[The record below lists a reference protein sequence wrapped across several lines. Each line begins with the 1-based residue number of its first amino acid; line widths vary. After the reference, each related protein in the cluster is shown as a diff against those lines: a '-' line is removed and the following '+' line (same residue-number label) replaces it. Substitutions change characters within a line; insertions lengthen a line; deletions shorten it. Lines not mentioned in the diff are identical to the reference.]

1 MADSTD
7 SNSPKKKAVKKTA
20 KKATKKTTKTSTKKA
35 AKKST
40 SSSAKPA
47 SSSAPQKEALDLLS
61 EKPKASRRERQREQ
75 ASQTQSLDD
84 QKKAALDIFSDDAKK
99 KASGVKKGTGK
110 RVLPTISKLQEQS
123 NDEFSPIDTP
133 EKKKA
138 PADASNEGASSDKTI
153 SLKTPIIV
161 SELAESMGLK
171 QFQLMA
177 DLIQL
182 QVFVAPHQ
190 AIEPEIA
197 EKLCEQHGFEFE
209 REKRE
214 KGGGVHKTEEV
225 FEEPEAEEDEP
236 EDEMQLRA
244 PIITFMGHVDHGKT
258 SLMDYVRKSRITKGE
273 AGGITQH
280 IGAYSV
286 EDTEGRPV
294 TFLDTPGHAIFT
306 KMRARG
312 ADITDIIVLVV
323 AADDGIMP
331 QTKEAIS
338 HAKAA
343 GKEIIVAINKCD
355 KEGADPMRVKTQL
368 MEHDMMT
375 VDFGGSVEAL
385 EVSAV
390 TGQGMDDLMELL
402 ALQAEVLEIQANPSA
417 NARAAVIEARIQPG
431 RGATATVIV
440 ENGTLKVGQSFI
452 CGPFAGKVKLMM
464 NDRGEVV
471 KEVLPGRPVEI
482 LGFAELPNVGDTLV
496 QMDNERAAKKLSE
509 ERLAEKRKDRLASPK
524 MSRMNDLM
532 SMVSGDQKAR
542 LNLIL
547 KTDVQGSVGA
557 IEGAIEEI
565 KSDKVESRF
574 IHSAA
579 GSITESDILLASSS
593 GATVL
598 GFNTKVEGK
607 AVKAAK
613 AEGVEIKLYSIVY
626 ELIDTVEEAMLGLL
640 EPELRESILGHA
652 ETKQVFKVQKGKA
665 AGCYITDGKVTRK
678 AHARVIRDGVPV
690 FDGKM
695 STLRR
700 FNDEVQEVKVGLE
713 CGIRLGDFSDYE
725 EGDIIECYELEKVE
739 QTL

>member
-1 MADSTD
+1 MADSKN
-7 SNSPKKKAVKKTA
+7 SNSPKKVAKTAAKKT
-20 KKATKKTTKTSTKKA
+20 TKKA
-35 AKKST
+35 AKKAT
-40 SSSAKPA
+40 TKAAK
-47 SSSAPQKEALDLLS
+47 KKTLDLIE
-61 EKPKASRRERQREQ
+61 EKPKSSRRERQREQ
-75 ASQTQSLDD
+75 ASQNKTIDD
-84 QKKAALDIFSDDAKK
+84 KKNEALDIFSDDAKK
-99 KASGVKKGTGK
+99 KGASVKKGKGK
-110 RVLPTISKLQEQS
+110 RVLPTISKLKEQ
-123 NDEFSPIDTP
+123 DDPEFVAAEPV
-133 EKKKA
+133 
-138 PADASNEGASSDKTI
+138 ASSAEASPKVTTSVSGSKII

-177 DLIQL
+177 DLIKL

-197 EKLCEQHGFEFE
+197 QKLCEQHGFEFE

-214 KGGGVHKTEEV
+214 KGAGVHKTEEV
-225 FEEPEAEEDEP
+225 YEEPEVEEEEP
-236 EDEMQLRA
+236 EDEMRLRA

-258 SLMDYVRKSRITKGE
+258 SLMDYVRKSRVAKGE

-286 EDTEGRPV
+286 EDAEGRPV
-294 TFLDTPGHAIFT
+294 TFLDTPGHAIFS

-312 ADITDIIVLVV
+312 ADITDIVVLVV

-355 KEGADPMRVKTQL
+355 KDGADPMRVKTQL

-385 EVSAV
+385 EVSAIS
-390 TGQGMDDLMELL
+390 GQGLDELTELL
-402 ALQAEVLEIQANPSA
+402 ALQAEVLELKSNPKA

-431 RGATATVIV
+431 RGPTATVIV

-452 CGPFAGKVKLMM
+452 CGPYAGKVKSMI

-471 KEVLPGRPVEI
+471 KEVLPGRPVEV

-509 ERLAEKRKDRLASPK
+509 ERLTEKRQDRLASPK

-542 LNLIL
+542 LNLVL

-565 KSDKVESRF
+565 KSDKVECRF

-598 GFNTKVEGK
+598 GFNTKVESK

-640 EPELRESILGHA
+640 EPELRENTLGHA
-652 ETKQVFKVQKGKA
+652 EVKQVFKVQKGKA
-665 AGCYITDGKVTRK
+665 AGCYISDGKVTRK

-713 CGIRLGDFSDYE
+713 CGIRLGEFSDYE
-725 EGDIIECYELEKVE
+725 EGDIIECYELEKIS